1 MEICSICEEIRI
13 VNFRGCGGRPECQAC
28 HRKSRKER
36 CSICRNVRAVNSR
49 DDENRPICS
58 ACWGVIHAEVCSGC
72 SRSKAVATRNKQG
85 VAVCAACL
93 SKLNP
98 KECCV
103 CHMMKRVAARPGGV
117 PICANCR
124 VMTNP
129 RMMYKL
135 YIRGSNRRRLDF
147 SLTYEQF
154 AVLAASDCHYC
165 GERHERFCT
174 GIDGADNSKGYV
186 DRKSVV

>member
-1 MEICSICEEIRI
+1 
-13 VNFRGCGGRPECQAC
+13 
-28 HRKSRKER
+28 
-36 CSICRNVRAVNSR
+36 
-49 DDENRPICS
+49 
-58 ACWGVIHAEVCSGC
+58 
-72 SRSKAVATRNKQG
+72 
-85 VAVCAACL
+85 
-93 SKLNP
+93 
-98 KECCV
+98 
-103 CHMMKRVAARPGGV
+103 VAARPGGV

-174 GIDGADNSKGYV
+174 GIDRADNSKGYV
-186 DRKSVV
+186 VGNCVPCCWTCNQMKGRLTQSQFLSKVGQIGRHWSQR